1 MNAVYSLEMFRILK
15 NQQLFH
21 CIWKSGLH
29 AYIKR
34 NNYGNK
40 CFSAS
45 FFLTMMKAT
54 KTEAIFGKVHAK
66 ENFAHE
72 KGP

>member
-1 MNAVYSLEMFRILK
+1 MLYV
-15 NQQLFH
+15 
-21 CIWKSGLH
+21 
-29 AYIKR
+29 KR